1 MKKYVTDEEIIHLTR
16 ELVRTPSVN
25 PPADTR
31 QCADLILNAF
41 RREQIESDIIEGKTG
56 ACNVVARLPGKGRGK
71 TLLLNGHMDVV
82 PPGEDWTVDPFGAE
96 IRDNKNLWSGKFR
109 YEIRHLLHDGCHDRN
124 EALRNPLLW

>member
-1 MKKYVTDEEIIHLTR
+1 MKKYMTDEEIIHLTR

-41 RREQIESDIIEGKTG
+41 RREQIESEIIEGKTG

-96 IRDNKNLWSGKFR
+96 IRDNRIYGRGSSDMKSG
-109 YEIRHLLHDGCHDRN
+109 HCLHDGCDDRN
-124 EALRNPLLW
+124 EALRKSLLW